1 MKYIKNVKQCQHDKV
16 FLNVLKTVFN
26 FWLYILFLRSFF
38 FYEMVKKMECWTSKD
53 ALRRNVSVDL
63 QLTENVKNEM
73 STIQSKEFTTL
84 FAIAFAVEDL
94 GP

>member
-1 MKYIKNVKQCQHDKV
+1 
-16 FLNVLKTVFN
+16 
-26 FWLYILFLRSFF
+26 
-38 FYEMVKKMECWTSKD
+38 MVKKMECWTSKD